1 MAVSTLAAAAPARPA
16 PAPYYPALTGLR
28 AVAAYLVFF
37 LHFRFVGQPDWLVRI
52 TGQGYVGVGMF
63 FVLSGFVIAT
73 RYQGTVQLTRAWW
86 GRYLWRRVAR
96 IYPVYFLLNGWALS
110 RIYWPLPPGQV
121 GNSLFLIALS
131 QSMLRGF
138 SNTLKFVGLP
148 QGWSLTVEECFYLS
162 APLLLLAWQRRGA
175 AGALGFVAATV
186 GSGLLLTA
194 LCAGRPELHGLF
206 GSYHHLFNFTFFGRV
221 LEFVLGVGLAR
232 WWAGRPS
239 PAGAGRGPWLTVAGA
254 GLMAL
259 AVAGLV
265 GLRSP
270 IDTYD
275 GLRYPA
281 ATALNIGLFPAGVVL
296 LLAGLLRESSWL
308 RRALA
313 SQLAQALGRSSYF
326 FYLLHV
332 SPLSVWWQQHFGW
345 GRHILA
351 QFAVTVLLSELG
363 YRLVE
368 RPVHRWLLA
377 HGPGRRPAAPQPA

>member
-1 MAVSTLAAAAPARPA
+1 MSISTLAGAPALPA
-16 PAPYYPALTGLR
+16 RLPYYPALTGLR

-37 LHFRFVGQPDWLVRI
+37 LHFRFVGQPEWLVRL

-73 RYQGTVQLTRAWW
+73 RYPGRESLTRAWW

-110 RIYWPLPPGQV
+110 RIYWPLPPGQA
-121 GNSLFLIALS
+121 GNSLFLVALS

-162 APLLLLAWQRRGA
+162 APLLLLAWHRRGWAGA
-175 AGALGFVAATV
+175 AGFGALVLS
-186 GSGLLLTA
+186 SGLLLTA

-221 LEFVLGVGLAR
+221 FEFVLGVGLAR
-232 WWAGRPS
+232 WWAGRP
-239 PAGAGRGPWLTVAGA
+239 AAAGRRPWLTLAGA
-254 GLMAL
+254 LLMAL
-259 AVAGLV
+259 AVGLLAS
-265 GLRSP
+265 LRSP

-281 ATALNIGLFPAGVVL
+281 AIATNILLFPAGVAL
-296 LLAGLLRESSWL
+296 LLAGLLAENTWL
-308 RRALA
+308 RHVLA
-313 SQLAQALGRSSYF
+313 SRLTQALGRSSYF

-332 SPLSVWWQQHFGW
+332 SPFSIWWQQHFGW
-345 GRHILA
+345 GRHILL
-351 QFAVTVLLSELG
+351 QFAATVVLSELG

-368 RPVHRWLLA
+368 KPVHRWLLA
-377 HGPGRRPAAPQPA
+377 RTVGRAKAAPQPVLS

>member
-1 MAVSTLAAAAPARPA
+1 MSVSTLATAEAPPPPARPA
-16 PAPYYPALTGLR
+16 YYPALTGLR

-37 LHFRFVGQPDWLVRI
+37 LHFRFMGQPDWLVRL

-73 RYQGTVQLTRAWW
+73 RYQGTVRLTRAWW

-110 RIYWPLPPGQV
+110 RLYWPLPPGQA

-162 APLLLLAWQRRGA
+162 APLLLLLWQRRGWTGA
-175 AGALGFVAATV
+175 AGFAALLAS
-186 GSGLLLTA
+186 SGLLLTA

-206 GSYHHLFNFTFFGRV
+206 GSYRHLCNFTFFGRV

-232 WWAGRPS
+232 WWASRPAAANGRGTWRTL
-239 PAGAGRGPWLTVAGA
+239 AGALA
-254 GLMAL
+254 MAL
-259 AVAGLV
+259 AIGLLAA
-265 GLRSP
+265 LRSP

-281 ATALNIGLFPAGVVL
+281 AIATNILLFPAAVAL
-296 LLAGLLRESSWL
+296 LLAGLLSESTRL
-308 RRALA
+308 RQVLA
-313 SQLAQALGRSSYF
+313 SRLAQALGRSSYF

-332 SPLSVWWQQHFGW
+332 SPFSVWWQQHFGW
-345 GRHILA
+345 GRHILL
-351 QFAVTVLLSELG
+351 QFAATVLLSELG
-363 YRLVE
+363 YRLLE
-368 RPVHRWLLA
+368 QPVHRWLLA
-377 HGPGRRPAAPQPA
+377 CTKAAPQSA